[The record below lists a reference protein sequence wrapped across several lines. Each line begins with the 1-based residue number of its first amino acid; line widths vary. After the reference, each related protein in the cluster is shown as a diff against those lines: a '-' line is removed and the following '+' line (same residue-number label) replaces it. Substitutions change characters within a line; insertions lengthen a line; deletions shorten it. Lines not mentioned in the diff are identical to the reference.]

1 MSNISS
7 IIRNKAI
14 NTSHLSLSLNINNP
28 YRSFYNLPIV
38 STFAK
43 RDFPISI
50 LIPSFDNEEVN
61 YLNSIS
67 FLAYINLTS
76 SKIVLSRSGM
86 VDCTFTKVSGN
97 NSLYSCKTTGETL
110 VVEGSNIKYIDDNK
124 VSYYF
129 SNNTGVSF
137 INKIEFKDGYKLF
150 VDIDKGIVT
159 LSSAKL
165 SDNNDLIYKAVLDCS
180 KKEEL
185 KGSVY
190 KELKG
195 VRTLLSN
202 IEISNRNIK
211 IESLISG
218 DTLTTY
224 VYKLGSKN
232 IEYYKENKLKE
243 EITVEEVANTN
254 NIKIETYE
262 ENIGKQKYLVEI
274 DAFKVVLKDE
284 SYKGYEKSET
294 YVVSPV
300 STSVEDVQI
309 RSIYD
314 SYGKG
319 TSIVYNEL
327 GQIVEIAENIPYVI
341 TSKALYS
348 YDFKDIT
355 SVNHTDGV
363 VSVVDNLFK
372 YNNLVCDSTCK
383 IPAKGYIK
391 RTTNYKVYSRQ
402 DVLMCLLVKGESK
415 VRISLSLNEVKEER
429 VIESI
434 NEYSLISIGINSK
447 KETRTISIEVENVG
461 TNNIFVKN
469 VQVLLN
475 YKTTKIEYSEKTGL
489 IVGMS
494 QKGESVYQE
503 VDIYGRTLY
512 SYGSSESGINEYK
525 ANNKYELLERSKD
538 NLDRE
543 LKNAYQHLPLE
554 HNLDNE
560 GNYRVVKQEYKADN
574 FYKESKA
581 SYIDETWLKES
592 EEDSEGNKINYSYDK
607 AEQVIEVEG
616 QGEKIGYKYGRE
628 GEIEEYQFK
637 DYSNSLSYDESILKE
652 ISTKYKKEKK
662 ESVKYEYDTKGR
674 LTKVIGDN
682 NIEYLNIEYSTEKNI
697 VTSSKV
703 GENITLFSYDNYERL
718 SGINQ
723 KEGKYSYQYNYKDI
737 YDLESIEDKV
747 NEITYEY
754 IKNYR
759 DLKSREVVK
768 DKNGKE
774 LSSIL
779 ISKDYLSEQGNEKI
793 VDRDLNSQTS
803 LVRGNIY
810 YKGGEKT
817 LYKEMIEQGY
827 SVLSI
832 IENYHA
838 LIGKEKALSP
848 KSNICKNDSKKDYIK
863 FIEPTKVSYT
873 LNYKKGITLVFLL
886 KGNKINV
893 KVGTQISLNT
903 NSESKLEVI
912 KGTTIVEKS
921 ENSLSSGIN
930 VIGLTLSKEGEGY
943 ISVNE
948 EVISLSGLSYSSI
961 GVVEFNSEGKYGS
974 IAIKEENINRAYL
987 EEILRHYKELSKEKV
1002 QNELGNKS
1010 PSEEHSLVYL
1020 TNKNKEKETIIIAL
1034 DNSFETN
1041 NMRSPYHL
1049 NIDDS
1054 NFKMSKRE
1062 LFRYEK
1068 ELRRSMYIAEGN
1080 NLSYELNSVNIGT
1093 ITLKIKPYLVRS
1105 NIERTIFAIGN
1116 DREEEIVV
1124 KQIGNKI
1131 RIDQNNRS
1139 YIVGKSNIETNKVNV
1154 ISLSYALSIVSSGS
1168 SYGKNP
1174 DMKIR
1179 VRVNDI
1185 EDEVVFYD
1193 VEEFPT
1199 KLYMYVGIRG
1209 AGLKE
1214 PYYGQISDIRIR
1226 SKESSFNELKEYNQ
1240 YSSPYEKQ
1248 IVKDMIER
1256 PVIEYVVNRES
1267 KEIVRKKYSYQKE
1280 GIKDTN
1286 KIGREE
1292 IYVNNKSY
1300 INNEISYDEKQRVIK
1315 EGTREF
1321 TYTQEGY
1328 IKTDSKNSVS
1338 YEYDNLGNIVKKNEG
1353 GIEYTYKY
1361 LSNNR
1366 LKSVESNNKKI
1377 NISYEESNPLYPSL
1391 IERSEG
1397 EKRKEIKLSYEGRR
1411 LSIVEIGTK
1420 KYLYKYDSLGQR
1432 VIKEEGN
1439 NKERYQYQ
1447 DGRIKQVEKEGE
1459 YSLIYSYSSNG
1470 IIQSVSEISNKDIK
1484 TYFYLID
1491 IIGNIVGLVDENGN
1505 IVVEYDYSS
1514 YGKVEVKKDT
1524 VGISK
1529 KDHIR
1534 YKGYIYDEETKLY
1547 YLISRYYDPEIGR
1560 FISPDSVEYIEPSS
1574 ISGLNLYVYCGND
1587 PINMYDPS
1595 GNFAISI
1602 GLLLAIGGIVG
1613 AAIGA
1618 GASVAGQ
1625 YLANGCSW
1633 ENFSWGQLA
1642 LDTVL
1647 GGVSGMLSMSP
1658 LGLGAMVAA
1667 NAGLGFVGAVGGH
1680 LINGSDFSKG
1690 STWLDIG
1697 LSTGLGALVGL
1708 IGGAGALNAGYLNG
1722 AKQTAGF
1729 IRAAGLYD
1737 DVLTKAVTGYYR
1749 TPGIASNALRL
1760 SGQNL
1765 VKQWNKMVVGQ
1776 AGKALT
1782 KALAFGGTALL
1793 FGTAGKGLLYD
1804 WYNNYF

>member
-86 VDCTFTKVSGN
+86 VDCTFTKVPGN

-211 IESLISG
+211 IDCLISG

-262 ENIGKQKYLVEI
+262 ENIGKQKYIVEI

-300 STSVEDVQI
+300 STSVEDVQV

-402 DVLMCLLVKGESK
+402 DVLMCLLVKVESK
-415 VRISLSLNEVKEER
+415 VKISLSLNEVKVER
-429 VIESI
+429 VVESI

-447 KETRTISIEVENVG
+447 KETGTISIEVENVG

-494 QKGESVYQE
+494 QKGESVHQE

-525 ANNKYELLERSKD
+525 VNNKYELLERSKD

-543 LKNAYQHLPLE
+543 IKNTYQHLPQE

-560 GNYRVVKQEYKADN
+560 GNYRVVKQEYKVEN

-607 AEQVIEVEG
+607 AEQVVEVEG

-652 ISTKYKKEKK
+652 ISTKYKETKK
-662 ESVKYEYDTKGR
+662 DSVKYEYDSKGR
-674 LTKVIGDN
+674 LTKVIGEN

-718 SGINQ
+718 SGTNQ
-723 KEGKYSYQYNYKDI
+723 KDGKYSYQYNYKDI

-961 GVVEFNSEGKYGS
+961 GVVEFNSGGKYGS
-974 IAIKEENINRAYL
+974 IAIKEENIEKAYL

-1020 TNKNKEKETIIIAL
+1020 TNRDKEKETIIIAL

-1049 NIDDS
+1049 DIDDS

-1315 EGTREF
+1315 EETREF

-1361 LSNNR
+1361 LNNNR

-1377 NISYEESNPLYPSL
+1377 NISYYESNPLYPSL

-1397 EKRKEIKLSYEGRR
+1397 EKREEIKLSYEGRR

-1447 DGRIKQVEKEGE
+1447 YGRIKQVEKEGE

-1560 FISPDSVEYIEPSS
+1560 FISPDSVEYIEPSC
-1574 ISGLNLYVYCGND
+1574 ISGLNLYVYCCND

>member
-262 ENIGKQKYLVEI
+262 ENIGRQKYIVEI

-300 STSVEDVQI
+300 STSVEDVQV

-319 TSIVYNEL
+319 TAIVYNES

-415 VRISLSLNEVKEER
+415 VKISLSLNEVKVER
-429 VIESI
+429 VVESI

-447 KETRTISIEVENVG
+447 KETGTISIEVENVG

-494 QKGESVYQE
+494 QKGESVHQE

-525 ANNKYELLERSKD
+525 VNNKYELLERSKD

-543 LKNAYQHLPLE
+543 IKNTYQHLPQE

-560 GNYRVVKQEYKADN
+560 GNYRVVKQEYKVEN

-607 AEQVIEVEG
+607 AEQVVEVEG

-652 ISTKYKKEKK
+652 ISTKYKETKK
-662 ESVKYEYDTKGR
+662 DSVKYEYDSKGR
-674 LTKVIGDN
+674 LTKVIGEN

-718 SGINQ
+718 SGTNQ
-723 KEGKYSYQYNYKDI
+723 KDGKYSYQYNYKDI

-987 EEILRHYKELSKEKV
+987 EEILRHYKELSKEKI

-1328 IKTDSKNSVS
+1328 IKTDSKNNVS
-1338 YEYDNLGNIVKKNEG
+1338 YEYDNLGNIVKKSKG

-1361 LSNNR
+1361 FSNNR

-1377 NISYEESNPLYPSL
+1377 NISYDESNPLYPSL

-1397 EKRKEIKLSYEGRR
+1397 EKREEIKLSYEGRR

-1560 FISPDSVEYIEPSS
+1560 FISPDSVEYIEPNS
-1574 ISGLNLYVYCGND
+1574 ISGLNLYVYCCND

>member
-110 VVEGSNIKYIDDNK
+110 VVEGSNLKYIDDNK

-137 INKIEFKDGYKLF
+137 INKVEFKDGYKLF
-150 VDIDKGIVT
+150 VDIDKGVVT

-211 IESLISG
+211 IDCLISG

-262 ENIGKQKYLVEI
+262 ENIGRQKYLVEI

-300 STSVEDVQI
+300 STSVEDVQV

-319 TSIVYNEL
+319 TAIVYNES

-415 VRISLSLNEVKEER
+415 VKISLSLNEVKVER
-429 VIESI
+429 VVESI

-447 KETRTISIEVENVG
+447 KETGTISIEVENVG

-494 QKGESVYQE
+494 QKGESVHQE

-525 ANNKYELLERSKD
+525 VNNKYELLERSKD

-543 LKNAYQHLPLE
+543 IKNTYQHLPQE

-560 GNYRVVKQEYKADN
+560 GNYRVVKQEYKVEN

-607 AEQVIEVEG
+607 AEQVVEVEG

-652 ISTKYKKEKK
+652 ISTKYKETKK
-662 ESVKYEYDTKGR
+662 DSVKYEYDPKGR
-674 LTKVIGDN
+674 LTKVIGEN

-832 IENYHA
+832 IENNHA

-848 KSNICKNDSKKDYIK
+848 RSNICKNDSKIDYIK

-921 ENSLSSGIN
+921 ENNLSSGIN

-1020 TNKNKEKETIIIAL
+1020 TNRDKEKETIIIAL

-1361 LSNNR
+1361 LNNNR

-1377 NISYEESNPLYPSL
+1377 NISYDESNPLYPSL

-1397 EKRKEIKLSYEGRR
+1397 EKREEIKLSYEGRR

-1491 IIGNIVGLVDENGN
+1491 IIGNIVGLVDGNGN

-1560 FISPDSVEYIEPSS
+1560 FISQDSVEYIEPSS

>member
-137 INKIEFKDGYKLF
+137 INKVEFKDGYKLF
-150 VDIDKGIVT
+150 VDIDKGVVT

-211 IESLISG
+211 IDCLISG

-262 ENIGKQKYLVEI
+262 ENIGKQKYIVEI

-300 STSVEDVQI
+300 STSVEDVQV

-319 TSIVYNEL
+319 TAIVYNES

-415 VRISLSLNEVKEER
+415 VKISLSLNEVKVER
-429 VIESI
+429 VVESI

-447 KETRTISIEVENVG
+447 KETGTISIEVENVG

-494 QKGESVYQE
+494 QKGESVHQE

-525 ANNKYELLERSKD
+525 VNNKYELLERSKD

-543 LKNAYQHLPLE
+543 IKNTYQHLPQE

-560 GNYRVVKQEYKADN
+560 GNYRVVKQEYKVEN

-592 EEDSEGNKINYSYDK
+592 EEDTEGNKINYSYDK
-607 AEQVIEVEG
+607 AEQVVEVEG

-652 ISTKYKKEKK
+652 ISTKYKETKK
-662 ESVKYEYDTKGR
+662 DSVKYEYDSKGR
-674 LTKVIGDN
+674 LTKVIDEN
-682 NIEYLNIEYSTEKNI
+682 NIDYLNIEYSTEKNI

-832 IENYHA
+832 IENNHA

-848 KSNICKNDSKKDYIK
+848 KSNICKNDSKIDYIK
-863 FIEPTKVSYT
+863 FIDPTKVSYT

-930 VIGLTLSKEGEGY
+930 AIGLTLSKEGEGY

-961 GVVEFNSEGKYGS
+961 GVVEFNSGGKYGS
-974 IAIKEENINRAYL
+974 IAIKEENIEKAYL
-987 EEILRHYKELSKEKV
+987 EEILRHYKELSKEKI

-1280 GIKDTN
+1280 GIKDIN

-1328 IKTDSKNSVS
+1328 IKTDSKNNVS

-1377 NISYEESNPLYPSL
+1377 NISYDESNPLYPSL

-1397 EKRKEIKLSYEGRR
+1397 EKREEIKLSYEGRR

-1574 ISGLNLYVYCGND
+1574 ISGLNLYVYCCND

>member
-137 INKIEFKDGYKLF
+137 INKVEFKDGYKLF

-243 EITVEEVANTN
+243 EIIVEEVANTN

-262 ENIGKQKYLVEI
+262 ENIGRQKYLVEI

-319 TSIVYNEL
+319 TAIVYNES

-415 VRISLSLNEVKEER
+415 VKISLSLNEVKVER
-429 VIESI
+429 VVESI

-447 KETRTISIEVENVG
+447 KETGTISIEVENVG

-494 QKGESVYQE
+494 QKGESVHQE

-525 ANNKYELLERSKD
+525 VNNKYELLERSKD

-543 LKNAYQHLPLE
+543 IKNTYQHLPQE

-560 GNYRVVKQEYKADN
+560 GNYRVVKQEYKVEN

-607 AEQVIEVEG
+607 AEQVVEVEG

-652 ISTKYKKEKK
+652 ISTKYKETKK
-662 ESVKYEYDTKGR
+662 DSVKYEYDSKGR
-674 LTKVIGDN
+674 LTKVIGEN

-718 SGINQ
+718 SGTNQ
-723 KEGKYSYQYNYKDI
+723 KDGKYSYQYNYKDI

-987 EEILRHYKELSKEKV
+987 EEILRHYKELSKEKI

-1328 IKTDSKNSVS
+1328 IKTDSKNNVS

-1377 NISYEESNPLYPSL
+1377 NISYDESNPLYPSL

-1397 EKRKEIKLSYEGRR
+1397 EKREEIKLSYEGRR

-1491 IIGNIVGLVDENGN
+1491 IIGNIVGLVDGNGN

-1574 ISGLNLYVYCGND
+1574 ISGLNLYVYCCND

>member
-211 IESLISG
+211 IDCLISG

-262 ENIGKQKYLVEI
+262 ENIGRQKYLVEI

-415 VRISLSLNEVKEER
+415 VKISLSLNEVKVER
-429 VIESI
+429 VVESI

-447 KETRTISIEVENVG
+447 KETGTISIEVENVG

-494 QKGESVYQE
+494 QKGESVHQE

-525 ANNKYELLERSKD
+525 VNNKYELLERSKD

-543 LKNAYQHLPLE
+543 IKNTYQHLPQE

-560 GNYRVVKQEYKADN
+560 GNYRVVKQEYKVEN
-574 FYKESKA
+574 FYKESKV

-607 AEQVIEVEG
+607 AEQVVEVEG

-652 ISTKYKKEKK
+652 ISTKYKETKK
-662 ESVKYEYDTKGR
+662 DSVKYEYDPKGR
-674 LTKVIGDN
+674 LTKVIGEN

-718 SGINQ
+718 SGTNQ
-723 KEGKYSYQYNYKDI
+723 KDGKYSYQYNYKDI

-1361 LSNNR
+1361 LNNNR

-1377 NISYEESNPLYPSL
+1377 NISYYESNPLYPSL

-1560 FISPDSVEYIEPSS
+1560 FISPDSVEYIEPSG
-1574 ISGLNLYVYCGND
+1574 ISGLNLYVYCCND
-1587 PINMYDPS
+1587 PINKYDPT
-1595 GNFAISI
+1595 GHFAITLTT
-1602 GLLLAIGGIVG
+1602 LLIGGLIAG
-1613 AAIGA
+1613 AIGA
-1618 GASVAGQ
+1618 GIGLGTAVYKDVKEDGVWFNGDWTDYVGRTLGGFVAGF
-1625 YLANGCSW
+1625 GVGIC
-1633 ENFSWGQLA
+1633 
-1642 LDTVL
+1642 TVL
-1647 GGVSGMLSMSP
+1647 G
-1658 LGLGAMVAA
+1658 
-1667 NAGLGFVGAVGGH
+1667 AGVGAAALGGTTAT
-1680 LINGSDFSKG
+1680 LF
-1690 STWLDIG
+1690 T
-1697 LSTGLGALVGL
+1697 STGLTLSLGSALGIGSGVAFATGMAGYAVRTGISRSEDFKVQNMFIEGGFNAVSGALSVLG
-1708 IGGAGALNAGYLNG
+1708 GYLGGMAGVHNTVFTKLLSQKG
-1722 AKQTAGF
+1722 DFWLRLLVENVFTAGF
-1729 IRAAGLYD
+1729 K
-1737 DVLTKAVTGYYR
+1737 LT
-1749 TPGIASNALRL
+1749 NALI
-1760 SGQNL
+1760 
-1765 VKQWNKMVVGQ
+1765 KP
-1776 AGKALT
+1776 
-1782 KALAFGGTALL
+1782 
-1793 FGTAGKGLLYD
+1793 
-1804 WYNNYF
+1804 YFMI

>member
-211 IESLISG
+211 IDCLISG

-243 EITVEEVANTN
+243 EIRVEEVANTN

-262 ENIGKQKYLVEI
+262 ENIGRQKYLVEI

-415 VRISLSLNEVKEER
+415 VKISLSLNEVKVER
-429 VIESI
+429 VVESI

-447 KETRTISIEVENVG
+447 KETGTISIEVENVG

-494 QKGESVYQE
+494 QKGESVHQE

-525 ANNKYELLERSKD
+525 VNNKYELLERSKD

-543 LKNAYQHLPLE
+543 IKNTYQHLPQE

-560 GNYRVVKQEYKADN
+560 GNYRVVKQEYKVEN

-607 AEQVIEVEG
+607 AEQVVEVEG

-652 ISTKYKKEKK
+652 ISTKYKETKK
-662 ESVKYEYDTKGR
+662 DSVKYEYDSKGR
-674 LTKVIGDN
+674 LTKVIGEN

-718 SGINQ
+718 SGTNQ
-723 KEGKYSYQYNYKDI
+723 KDGKYSYQYNYKDI

-848 KSNICKNDSKKDYIK
+848 RSNICKNDSKIDYIK

-1049 NIDDS
+1049 DIDDS

-1131 RIDQNNRS
+1131 RINQNNRS

-1328 IKTDSKNSVS
+1328 IKTDSKNNVS
-1338 YEYDNLGNIVKKNEG
+1338 YEYDNLGNIVKKSKG

-1361 LSNNR
+1361 FSNNR

-1377 NISYEESNPLYPSL
+1377 NISYDESNPLYPSL

-1397 EKRKEIKLSYEGRR
+1397 EKREEIKLSYEGRR

>member
-137 INKIEFKDGYKLF
+137 INKVEFKDGYKLF
-150 VDIDKGIVT
+150 VDIDKGVVT

-232 IEYYKENKLKE
+232 IEYYKENKLME

-300 STSVEDVQI
+300 STSVEDVQV

-319 TSIVYNEL
+319 TAIVYNES

-415 VRISLSLNEVKEER
+415 VKISLSLNEVKVER
-429 VIESI
+429 VVESI

-447 KETRTISIEVENVG
+447 KETGTISIEVENVG

-494 QKGESVYQE
+494 QKGESVHQE

-525 ANNKYELLERSKD
+525 VNNKYELLERSKD

-543 LKNAYQHLPLE
+543 IKNTYQHLPQE

-560 GNYRVVKQEYKADN
+560 GNYRVVKQEYKVEN

-607 AEQVIEVEG
+607 AEQVVEVEG

-652 ISTKYKKEKK
+652 ISTKYKETKK
-662 ESVKYEYDTKGR
+662 DSVKYEYDSKGR
-674 LTKVIGDN
+674 LTKVIGEN

-718 SGINQ
+718 SGTNQ
-723 KEGKYSYQYNYKDI
+723 KDGKYSYQYNYKDI

-987 EEILRHYKELSKEKV
+987 EEILRHYKELSKEKI

-1328 IKTDSKNSVS
+1328 IKTDSKNNVS

-1377 NISYEESNPLYPSL
+1377 NISYDESNPLYPSL

-1397 EKRKEIKLSYEGRR
+1397 EKREEIKLSYEGRR

-1491 IIGNIVGLVDENGN
+1491 IIGNIVGLVDGNGN

-1534 YKGYIYDEETKLY
+1534 YKGYIYDEETQLY

-1574 ISGLNLYVYCGND
+1574 ISGLNLYVYCCND

>member
-211 IESLISG
+211 IDCLISG

-262 ENIGKQKYLVEI
+262 ENIGRQKYLVEI

-300 STSVEDVQI
+300 STSVEDVQV

-319 TSIVYNEL
+319 TAIVYNEL

-415 VRISLSLNEVKEER
+415 VKISLSLNEVKVER
-429 VIESI
+429 VVESI

-447 KETRTISIEVENVG
+447 KETGTISIEVENVG

-494 QKGESVYQE
+494 QKGESVHQE

-543 LKNAYQHLPLE
+543 IKNTYQHLPQE

-560 GNYRVVKQEYKADN
+560 GNYRVVKQEYKVEN
-574 FYKESKA
+574 FYKESKV

-607 AEQVIEVEG
+607 AEQVVEVEG

-652 ISTKYKKEKK
+652 ISTKYKETKK
-662 ESVKYEYDTKGR
+662 DSVKYEYDSKGR
-674 LTKVIGDN
+674 LTKVIGEN

-718 SGINQ
+718 SGTNQ
-723 KEGKYSYQYNYKDI
+723 KDGKYSYQYNYKDI

-961 GVVEFNSEGKYGS
+961 GVVEFNSGGKYGS
-974 IAIKEENINRAYL
+974 IAIKEENIEKAYL
-987 EEILRHYKELSKEKV
+987 EEILRHYKELSKEKI

-1361 LSNNR
+1361 LNNNR

-1377 NISYEESNPLYPSL
+1377 NISYYESNPLYPSL

-1397 EKRKEIKLSYEGRR
+1397 EKREEIKLSYEGRR

-1560 FISPDSVEYIEPSS
+1560 FISPDSVEYIEPSG
-1574 ISGLNLYVYCGND
+1574 ISGLNLYVYCCND
-1587 PINMYDPS
+1587 PINKYDPT
-1595 GNFAISI
+1595 GHFAITLTT
-1602 GLLLAIGGIVG
+1602 LLIGGLIAG
-1613 AAIGA
+1613 AIGA
-1618 GASVAGQ
+1618 GIGLGTAVYKDVKEDGVWFNGDWTDYVGRTLGGFVAGF
-1625 YLANGCSW
+1625 GVGIC
-1633 ENFSWGQLA
+1633 
-1642 LDTVL
+1642 TVL
-1647 GGVSGMLSMSP
+1647 G
-1658 LGLGAMVAA
+1658 
-1667 NAGLGFVGAVGGH
+1667 AGVGAAALGGTTAT
-1680 LINGSDFSKG
+1680 LF
-1690 STWLDIG
+1690 T
-1697 LSTGLGALVGL
+1697 STGLTLSLGSALGIGSGVAFATGMAGYAVRTGISRSEDFKVQNMFIEGGFNAVSGALSVLG
-1708 IGGAGALNAGYLNG
+1708 GYLGGMAGVHNTVFTKLLSQKG
-1722 AKQTAGF
+1722 DFWLRLLVENVFTAGF
-1729 IRAAGLYD
+1729 K
-1737 DVLTKAVTGYYR
+1737 LT
-1749 TPGIASNALRL
+1749 NALI
-1760 SGQNL
+1760 
-1765 VKQWNKMVVGQ
+1765 KP
-1776 AGKALT
+1776 
-1782 KALAFGGTALL
+1782 
-1793 FGTAGKGLLYD
+1793 
-1804 WYNNYF
+1804 YFMI

>member
-262 ENIGKQKYLVEI
+262 ENIGRQKYLVEI

-415 VRISLSLNEVKEER
+415 VKISLSLNEVKVER
-429 VIESI
+429 VVESI

-447 KETRTISIEVENVG
+447 KETGTISIEVENVG

-494 QKGESVYQE
+494 QKGESVHQE

-543 LKNAYQHLPLE
+543 LKNTYQHLPQE

-560 GNYRVVKQEYKADN
+560 GNYRVVKQEYKVEN
-574 FYKESKA
+574 FYKESKV

-607 AEQVIEVEG
+607 AEQVVEVEG

-652 ISTKYKKEKK
+652 ISTKYKETKK
-662 ESVKYEYDTKGR
+662 DSVKYEYDSKGR
-674 LTKVIGDN
+674 LTKVIGEN

-718 SGINQ
+718 SGTNQ
-723 KEGKYSYQYNYKDI
+723 KDGKYSYQYNYKDI

-832 IENYHA
+832 IENNHA

-848 KSNICKNDSKKDYIK
+848 RSNICKNDSKIDYIK
-863 FIEPTKVSYT
+863 FIDPTKVSYT

-930 VIGLTLSKEGEGY
+930 AIGLTLSKEGEGY

-961 GVVEFNSEGKYGS
+961 GAVEFNSEGKYGS

-1328 IKTDSKNSVS
+1328 IKTDSKNNVS
-1338 YEYDNLGNIVKKNEG
+1338 YEYDNLGNIVKKSKG

-1361 LSNNR
+1361 FSNNR

-1377 NISYEESNPLYPSL
+1377 NISYDESNPLYPSL

-1397 EKRKEIKLSYEGRR
+1397 EKREEIKLSYEGRR

-1574 ISGLNLYVYCGND
+1574 ISGLNLYVYCCND

>member
-211 IESLISG
+211 IDCLISG

-262 ENIGKQKYLVEI
+262 ENIGKQKYIVEI

-300 STSVEDVQI
+300 STSVEDVQV

-319 TSIVYNEL
+319 TAIVYNES

-415 VRISLSLNEVKEER
+415 VKISLSLNEVKVER
-429 VIESI
+429 VVESI

-447 KETRTISIEVENVG
+447 KETGTISIEVENVG

-494 QKGESVYQE
+494 QKGESVHQE

-525 ANNKYELLERSKD
+525 VNNKYELLERSKD

-543 LKNAYQHLPLE
+543 IKNTYQHLPQE

-560 GNYRVVKQEYKADN
+560 GNYRVVKQEYKVEN
-574 FYKESKA
+574 FYKESKV

-607 AEQVIEVEG
+607 AEQVVEVEG

-652 ISTKYKKEKK
+652 ISTKYKETKK
-662 ESVKYEYDTKGR
+662 DSVKYEYDPKGR
-674 LTKVIGDN
+674 LTKVIGEN
-682 NIEYLNIEYSTEKNI
+682 NIDYLNIEYSTEKNI

-832 IENYHA
+832 IENNHA

-848 KSNICKNDSKKDYIK
+848 RSNICKNDSKIDYIK

-974 IAIKEENINRAYL
+974 IAIKEENIEKAYL
-987 EEILRHYKELSKEKV
+987 EEILRHYKELSKEKI

-1049 NIDDS
+1049 DIDDS

-1328 IKTDSKNSVS
+1328 IMTDSKNNVS
-1338 YEYDNLGNIVKKNEG
+1338 YEYDNLGNIVKKSKG

-1361 LSNNR
+1361 LNNNR

-1397 EKRKEIKLSYEGRR
+1397 EKREEIKLSYEGRR

-1574 ISGLNLYVYCGND
+1574 ISGLNLYVYCCND

-1595 GNFAISI
+1595 GHFVISATLFISSIVIGSLIGGVTSFYSSIKKGDKWYEVALKTLSGAALGGMLGASMGIGAALAAGGTIACLSISSSIAIGMAISI
-1602 GLLLAIGGIVG
+1602 GG
-1613 AAIGA
+1613 
-1618 GASVAGQ
+1618 
-1625 YLANGCSW
+1625 
-1633 ENFSWGQLA
+1633 
-1642 LDTVL
+1642 
-1647 GGVSGMLSMSP
+1647 SMT
-1658 LGLGAMVAA
+1658 LGATNSFVNQIIDNDWKFKKVKINRIATDA
-1667 NAGLGFVGAVGGH
+1667 LIAGIKGFLNFGVGF
-1680 LINGSDFSKG
+1680 L
-1690 STWLDIG
+1690 
-1697 LSTGLGALVGL
+1697 TG
-1708 IGGAGALNAGYLNG
+1708 
-1722 AKQTAGF
+1722 
-1729 IRAAGLYD
+1729 AAGLWDIPKGSVSGILNKATKIYLNSVIGG
-1737 DVLTKAVTGYYR
+1737 VL
-1749 TPGIASNALRL
+1749 
-1760 SGQNL
+1760 
-1765 VKQWNKMVVGQ
+1765 KMSVDAIYAAIVEENVDG
-1776 AGKALT
+1776 
-1782 KALAFGGTALL
+1782 
-1793 FGTAGKGLLYD
+1793 
-1804 WYNNYF
+1804 

>member
-137 INKIEFKDGYKLF
+137 INKVEFKDGYKLF
-150 VDIDKGIVT
+150 VDIDKGVVT

-211 IESLISG
+211 IDCLISG

-262 ENIGKQKYLVEI
+262 ENIGRQKYLVEI

-300 STSVEDVQI
+300 STSVEDVQV

-319 TSIVYNEL
+319 TAIVYNES

-415 VRISLSLNEVKEER
+415 VKISLSLNEVKVER
-429 VIESI
+429 VVESI

-447 KETRTISIEVENVG
+447 KETGTISIEVENVG

-494 QKGESVYQE
+494 QKGESVHQE

-525 ANNKYELLERSKD
+525 VNNKYELLERSKD

-543 LKNAYQHLPLE
+543 LKNTYQHLPQE

-560 GNYRVVKQEYKADN
+560 GNYRVVKQEYKVEN
-574 FYKESKA
+574 FYKESKV

-607 AEQVIEVEG
+607 AEQVVEVEG

-652 ISTKYKKEKK
+652 ISTKYKETKK
-662 ESVKYEYDTKGR
+662 DSVKYEYDPKGR
-674 LTKVIGDN
+674 LTKVIGEN

-718 SGINQ
+718 SGTNQ
-723 KEGKYSYQYNYKDI
+723 KDGKYSYQYNYKDI

-848 KSNICKNDSKKDYIK
+848 KSNICKNDSKIDYIK

-961 GVVEFNSEGKYGS
+961 GVVEFNSGGKYGS
-974 IAIKEENINRAYL
+974 IAIKEENIEKAYL
-987 EEILRHYKELSKEKV
+987 EEILRHYKELSKEKI

-1328 IKTDSKNSVS
+1328 IKTDSKNNVS
-1338 YEYDNLGNIVKKNEG
+1338 YEYDNLGNIVKKSKG

-1361 LSNNR
+1361 FSNNR

-1377 NISYEESNPLYPSL
+1377 NISYDESNPLYPSL

-1397 EKRKEIKLSYEGRR
+1397 EKREEIKLSYEGRR

-1560 FISPDSVEYIEPSS
+1560 FISPDSVEYIVPSS
-1574 ISGLNLYVYCGND
+1574 ISGLNLYVYCCND

>member
-137 INKIEFKDGYKLF
+137 INKVEFKDGYKLF
-150 VDIDKGIVT
+150 VDIDKGVVT

-211 IESLISG
+211 IDCLISG

-262 ENIGKQKYLVEI
+262 ENIGRQKYLVEI

-319 TSIVYNEL
+319 TSIVYNES

-415 VRISLSLNEVKEER
+415 VKISLSLNEVKVER
-429 VIESI
+429 IVESI

-447 KETRTISIEVENVG
+447 KETGTISIEVENVG

-494 QKGESVYQE
+494 QKGESVHQE

-525 ANNKYELLERSKD
+525 VNNKYELLERSKD

-543 LKNAYQHLPLE
+543 IKNTYQHLPQE

-560 GNYRVVKQEYKADN
+560 GNYRVVKQEYKVEN

-607 AEQVIEVEG
+607 AEQVVEVEG

-652 ISTKYKKEKK
+652 ISTKYKETKK
-662 ESVKYEYDTKGR
+662 DSVKYEYDSKGR
-674 LTKVIGDN
+674 LTKVIGEN
-682 NIEYLNIEYSTEKNI
+682 NIDYLNIEYSTEKNI

-723 KEGKYSYQYNYKDI
+723 KDGKYSYQYNYKDI

-987 EEILRHYKELSKEKV
+987 EEILRHYKELSKEKI

-1068 ELRRSMYIAEGN
+1068 ELRRSMYIAEGS

-1338 YEYDNLGNIVKKNEG
+1338 YEYDNLGNIVKKSKG

-1361 LSNNR
+1361 FSNNR

-1377 NISYEESNPLYPSL
+1377 NISYDESNPLYPSL

-1397 EKRKEIKLSYEGRR
+1397 EKREEIKLSYEGRR

-1574 ISGLNLYVYCGND
+1574 ISGLNLYVYCCND